1 MGSLMAGWDSH
12 VRDPKAGNLTIPSP
26 ITLLSLY
33 FRVVSNEW
41 KCHAETYQRN
51 RSFTKGEIDAY
62 WRTKKKI
69 EEEHLKAISDTSDGS
84 QESTFKEES
93 AGIKLQ
99 RSSSLPLANTKERFM
114 ENIIET
120 GTDLEKLLQKN
131 GWWTRSNWAYLN
143 EPPVIGPEGASHK
156 FAAQFHVAGL
166 SASKANPRAEITT

>member
-1 MGSLMAGWDSH
+1 MGSLMAGWDSR
-12 VRDPKAGNLTIPSP
+12 VRDPK
-26 ITLLSLY
+26 
-33 FRVVSNEW
+33 
-41 KCHAETYQRN
+41 AETYQRN